1 MLSMVMFT
9 GIVTNLGTVAE
20 IRPNQIGITVP
31 ALVSALVIGG
41 SVAVN
46 GVCLT
51 VVSAEG
57 GTFFADTVPE
67 TRRRTNLHLQVPGDR
82 VNLEPALRLD
92 QGLDGHVVQGHVD
105 GVGEVLEVRE
115 ADLGREIRIRLP
127 HELLPLVAEKGSIA
141 VDGISLTVAGTM
153 GDDFE
158 VALIPHTLANTIAG
172 TYRPGTVVNLEVDVL
187 ARYVQRMLHAEQV

>member
-1 MLSMVMFT
+1 MFT
-9 GIVTNLGTVAE
+9 GIVTNLGTVME
-20 IRPNQIGITVP
+20 IRPNQVGIA
-31 ALVSALVIGG
+31 ALPLASTLTIGG

-51 VVSAEG
+51 VVSIEG

-67 TRRRTNLHLQVPGDR
+67 TRRRTNLHLLAPGDR
-82 VNLEPALRLD
+82 VNLEPPLRLD

-105 GVGEVLEVRE
+105 GVGEVREVRE
-115 ADLGREIRIRLP
+115 VDLGSEIRIRLP

-141 VDGISLTVAGTM
+141 VDGISLTVAGTV

-158 VALIPHTLANTIAG
+158 VALIPHTLASTIAG

-187 ARYVQRMLHAEQV
+187 ARYVQRMLHVERV